1 MIDHP
6 AAKAI
11 SGLLLVVL
19 GGLLALPIPLTNYPF
34 GLVLLVF
41 AVALIER
48 DGRTMALAWALG
60 AAEVLAVVLFVDDV
74 AKLLLSF
81 GERVAGWF

>member
-1 MIDHP
+1 
-6 AAKAI
+6 
-11 SGLLLVVL
+11 VVL
-19 GGLLALPIPLTNYPF
+19 GGLLALPIPLTNDPF

-48 DGRTMALAWALG
+48 DGRTLAMAWALG
-60 AAEVLAVVLFVDDV
+60 VIEVLLVALFVDDV

-81 GERVAGWF
+81 GERVAAWF